1 MARWLRKSTYIRKK
15 SQFNFM
21 LIFFKVENKGKIKK
35 KKQLER
41 MMTKIKWL
49 LLNNGII
56 HSFFSLF
63 ISLYCSRDH
72 ILLGVDINEISSRNS
87 GV

>member
-21 LIFFKVENKGKIKK
+21 SIFFKVENKGKIKK

-56 HSFFSLF
+56 HSFFPCLYFSVLF
-63 ISLYCSRDH
+63 QGSHTTWSRH
-72 ILLGVDINEISSRNS
+72 K
-87 GV
+87 